1 MHTLT
6 RLGLAIGVVAVM
18 GCAVAGPR
26 GEEATTM
33 NFPKVVLENAGLR
46 LTVYLPDAAKGFY
59 RGMRFDWSGLVAR
72 AEFDGRTVYGPFRTT
87 YDATNHDNVVGP
99 AEEFDMDSPPGWDEA
114 KPGEGFMKI
123 GVGILRKLPPLAKEK
138 QPKDYAY
145 AYGFWLAHE
154 ILDGGAWKVERGK
167 DWVEFRH
174 TLSGPR
180 GRAYVYTKRI
190 AVAGH
195 PPAFTIH
202 HALANTG
209 TRPIDTVV
217 YNHNLTLLDDEPVGP
232 AYHITF
238 PFDLKAKEAR
248 GPAEFKGRNVV
259 LPKELRGDSVWAAFE
274 GADFPADRHT
284 VTLVNTRTGTGVT
297 RRGDRPVAEW
307 RFYAE
312 KTAACPEPFVRLRV
326 EPGKTETWQV
336 AYALLA
342 GKPAVKP

>member
-18 GCAVAGPR
+18 GCAVAAPR
-26 GEEATTM
+26 GEEATAM
-33 NFPKVVLENAGLR
+33 DFPKVVLENAGLR

-180 GRAYVYTKRI
+180 TGVRLHQADRRGGPP
-190 AVAGH
+190 AGLHH
-195 PPAFTIH
+195 PPRAGQH
-202 HALANTG
+202 RHPAHRHGRLQPQPNASRRR
-209 TRPIDTVV
+209 TRRARLPYHV
-217 YNHNLTLLDDEPVGP
+217 PVRPEGEGGP
-232 AYHITF
+232 R
-238 PFDLKAKEAR
+238 PR
-248 GPAEFKGRNVV
+248 RVQGPQRRPAEGTPGRQRLGGVRGGR
-259 LPKELRGDSVWAAFE
+259 LPGR
-274 GADFPADRHT
+274 PAHGYPGQHA
-284 VTLVNTRTGTGVT
+284 TGTGVT
-297 RRGDRPVAEW
+297 LRGDRPVAEW